1 MIETFNDSVETASR
15 ILLKNGRI
23 TLKEIRR
30 IPTVD
35 SKPEEI
41 AVAQNLIDNYD
52 VDVVDDKWNGEII
65 LHIRRPSSARRR
77 PAPRNRRRAS
87 AVRSSA

>member
-35 SKPEEI
+35 SKPEEL

-52 VDVVDDKWNGEII
+52 VDIVEDKWNGEII
-65 LHIRRPSSARRR
+65 LHIRRPASARRR
-77 PAPRNRRRAS
+77 PATRNRRTS

>member
-15 ILLKNGRI
+15 LLRKNGRI

-35 SKPEEI
+35 GKQEEL
-41 AVAQNLIDNYD
+41 AVAQNLIDNHD
-52 VDVVDDKWNGEII
+52 VDIVEDKWNGEII
-65 LHIRRPSSARRR
+65 LYIRGPASKRRR
-77 PAPRNRRRAS
+77 RTRVVRAS
-87 AVRSSA
+87 ASYSG

>member
-1 MIETFNDSVETASR
+1 MIETFNDSVEMASR

-35 SKPEEI
+35 SKPEEL

-52 VDVVDDKWNGEII
+52 VDIVEDKWNREII
-65 LHIRRPSSARRR
+65 LYIRRPASARRR
-77 PAPRNRRRAS
+77 RTRTVYPS
-87 AVRSSA
+87 VHYSG

>member
-1 MIETFNDSVETASR
+1 MIETFNDSVEMASR
-15 ILLKNGRI
+15 LLRKNGRI

-30 IPTVD
+30 LPTVD

-41 AVAQNLIDNYD
+41 AVAQNLIDNHD

-65 LHIRRPSSARRR
+65 LYIRRPASKRRR
-77 PAPRNRRRAS
+77 RTRVVRAS
-87 AVRSSA
+87 ASYCG

>member
-52 VDVVDDKWNGEII
+52 VDIVEDKWNREII
-65 LHIRRPSSARRR
+65 LHIRRPAT
-77 PAPRNRRRAS
+77 RNRQTTRRRAS
-87 AVRSSA
+87 AVRPSA